1 MKEIIDTASKKEED
15 LQKLKEKKSKK
26 RAHNLSNIDEKGIKI
41 LRKLA
46 RFLLK

>member
-1 MKEIIDTASKKEED
+1 MKVR
-15 LQKLKEKKSKK
+15 SKK
-26 RAHNLSNIDEKGIKI
+26 RVYDLKRIDEKGIKI